1 MANIFPAG
9 TILELGPPHYDPNA
23 PNIKHTIPHSA
34 YLHMHYLF
42 FYLGRPLISIGHA
55 SPAAEA
61 ASLVGAAETARMADG
76 YEKNRLSYLFNLESR
91 QANEMQRRMQEQHGY
106 TEFKGCNEGE
116 FDLCAFKNPCTGDVR
131 AFKRPF
137 IPIGDENPF
146 LVSSELTAAS
156 HAPDIVRSRILNPG
170 VLQQHPLMSRA
181 MLSAMDANPERTR
194 RSGLA
199 SILAGRLT
207 DQMSATMRPS
217 AYDQLEPS
225 ILKNQLPSPFSKKE
239 SGGKK
244 RTGRITARKKR
255 TASGARAHRRYTAVA
270 RRARAILHPR

>member
-1 MANIFPAG
+1 MDDKHLYPAG

-23 PNIKHTIPHSA
+23 PNIKHTMISPQDLRLR
-34 YLHMHYLF
+34 YW
-42 FYLGRPLISIGHA
+42 GTRPIISIGHA

-61 ASLVGAAETARMADG
+61 AALAGAAEAARENRWIGQNHTATI
-76 YEKNRLSYLFNLESR
+76 YNLESR
-91 QANEMQRRMQEQHGY
+91 KANEMQRRMQDQHGY
-106 TEFKGCNEGE
+106 TEFMGCKEGE
-116 FDLCAFKNPCTGDVR
+116 FDLCAFKNPRTGDVR

-146 LVSSELTAAS
+146 LVSRELTSAS
-156 HAPDIVRSRILNPG
+156 HAPDIVRDRILHPG
-170 VLQQHPLMSRA
+170 VLQQHTLMHRA
-181 MLSAMDANPERTR
+181 MLSAMSANPDLAA

-207 DQMSATMRPS
+207 DPMSATMRSS

-225 ILKNQLPSPFSKKE
+225 ILKKQPPSPFSKKG

-244 RTGRITARKKR
+244 RTGRARLR
-255 TASGARAHRRYTAVA
+255 SRFQSRR
-270 RRARAILHPR
+270 R

>member
-1 MANIFPAG
+1 MSKQLQLYPAG
-9 TILELGPPHYDPNA
+9 TILELGPLDDEPNA
-23 PNIKHTIPHSA
+23 PNVKHTLVRA
-34 YLHMHYLF
+34 TRLHPPFLIRGINFNHF
-42 FYLGRPLISIGHA
+42 RERPIISIGHA

-61 ASLVGAAETARMADG
+61 ASLAGAAETARMEDG
-76 YEKNRLSYLFNLESR
+76 FVKWGLSELYNLESR
-91 QANEMQRRMQEQHGY
+91 QANEMQRRMQDQHGY
-106 TEFKGCNEGE
+106 TEFRGCNEGE
-116 FDLCAFKNPCTGDVR
+116 FDLCAFRNPRTGDVR

-137 IPIGDENPF
+137 VPIGDEEPF

-156 HAPDIVRSRILNPG
+156 HAPDIVRSRILHPG

-207 DQMSATMRPS
+207 DPMSATMRSS

-225 ILKNQLPSPFSKKE
+225 ILKKQPPSPFSKK
-239 SGGKK
+239 GGKK
-244 RTGRITARKKR
+244 RTGRARLR
-255 TASGARAHRRYTAVA
+255 SRFRSRR
-270 RRARAILHPR
+270 R